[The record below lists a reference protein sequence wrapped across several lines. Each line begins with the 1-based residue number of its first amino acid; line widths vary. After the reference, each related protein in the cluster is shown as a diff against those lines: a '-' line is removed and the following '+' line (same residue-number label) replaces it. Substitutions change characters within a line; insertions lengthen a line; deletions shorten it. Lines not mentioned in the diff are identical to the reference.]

1 MPEAKELKFTAHEE
15 KGEVSALYLRP
26 PEAGALLVLGHGAG
40 TSMRH
45 TFMEELAQA
54 LAAAGV
60 ATFRY
65 NYPYSE
71 KGGGGMD
78 GEKVRLSTV
87 RAAVAAAA
95 RQAPGLPLF
104 AGGHSMSGRMTSMAA
119 AEEPLAGLRGIL
131 FFAFP
136 LHPAGKPGTER
147 AAHLEKVTVPMLF
160 ISGPRDALAELSLL
174 EPAVNKLGERAT
186 LHLVDTADHG
196 FRVRKRSRS
205 STEPVM
211 EELARVASSWMKRQS
226 A

>member
-1 MPEAKELKFTAHEE
+1 MPEVKELKFTAHEQ

-26 PEAGALLVLGHGAG
+26 REAEALLVLGHGAG
-40 TSMRH
+40 TNMRH

-71 KGGGGMD
+71 RGGGGMD
-78 GEKVRLSTV
+78 AERVRLATV

-95 RQAPGLPLF
+95 RQARGLPLF

-119 AEEPLAGLRGIL
+119 AEEPLDGLRGIL

-136 LHPAGKPGTER
+136 LHPAGKPGSER
-147 AAHLEKVTVPMLF
+147 AAHLDMVTVPMLF
-160 ISGPRDALAELSLL
+160 LSGPRDALAERTLL
-174 EPAVNKLGERAT
+174 EPAVKKLGGRAT

-196 FRVRKRSRS
+196 FRVRKRGRS

-211 EELARVASSWMKRQS
+211 EELARMAATWMQQQS

>member
-1 MPEAKELKFTAHEE
+1 MPELKELKFTAHEE
-15 KGEVSALYLRP
+15 KGEVSALYLP
-26 PEAGALLVLGHGAG
+26 PRGAETLLVLGHGAG

-45 TFMEELAQA
+45 SFMEELAQT

-71 KGGGGMD
+71 KGRGGMD

-87 RAAVAAAA
+87 RAAVTAAA

-119 AEEPLAGLRGIL
+119 AGEPLAGLRGIL

-160 ISGPRDALAELSLL
+160 LSGPRDALAGLTLL
-174 EPAVNKLGERAT
+174 EPVVGKLGKRAT

-211 EELARVASSWMKRQS
+211 EELARVAASWMKQQMT
-226 A
+226 

>member
-54 LAAAGV
+54 LADTGV

-95 RQAPGLPLF
+95 R
-104 AGGHSMSGRMTSMAA
+104 SMPAA
-119 AEEPLAGLRGIL
+119 CPCS
-131 FFAFP
+131 
-136 LHPAGKPGTER
+136 PAGTR
-147 AAHLEKVTVPMLF
+147 
-160 ISGPRDALAELSLL
+160 
-174 EPAVNKLGERAT
+174 
-186 LHLVDTADHG
+186 
-196 FRVRKRSRS
+196 
-205 STEPVM
+205 
-211 EELARVASSWMKRQS
+211 
-226 A
+226 

>member
-1 MPEAKELKFTAHEE
+1 MPEVKELKFTAHEE

-26 PEAGALLVLGHGAG
+26 RGAGALLVLGHGAG
-40 TSMRH
+40 THMRH
-45 TFMEELAQA
+45 AFMEELAQA

-95 RQAPGLPLF
+95 RQADGLPLF

-136 LHPAGKPGTER
+136 LHPAGKPGIER
-147 AAHLEKVTVPMLF
+147 ALHLEKVTVPMLF

-174 EPAVNKLGERAT
+174 EPEVEKLGERAT

-211 EELARVASSWMKRQS
+211 EELARVAASWMRRQS

>member
-1 MPEAKELKFTAHEE
+1 MPDAKELKFTAHEE

-45 TFMEELAQA
+45 PFMEELAQA
-54 LAAAGV
+54 LADAGV

-95 RQAPGLPLF
+95 KHARGLPLF
-104 AGGHSMSGRMTSMAA
+104 AGGHSMSGRMTSMAEA
-119 AEEPLAGLRGIL
+119 GEPLSGLRGIL

-147 AAHLEKVTVPMLF
+147 AAHLEMVTVPMLF
-160 ISGPRDALAELSLL
+160 ISGPRDALAELPLL
-174 EPAVNKLGERAT
+174 EPEVKKLGERAS

>member
-26 PEAGALLVLGHGAG
+26 RGAGALLVLGHGAG

-45 TFMEELAQA
+45 PFMEELAQA

-119 AEEPLAGLRGIL
+119 AEEPLDGLRGIL

-147 AAHLEKVTVPMLF
+147 AGHLEKVTVPMLF

-174 EPAVNKLGERAT
+174 EPAVKKLGKRAT

-211 EELARVASSWMKRQS
+211 EELARVAASWMKRQS

>member
-1 MPEAKELKFTAHEE
+1 MPEVKELKFTAHEE

-26 PEAGALLVLGHGAG
+26 RGAQALLVLGHGAG
-40 TSMRH
+40 TSRRH
-45 TFMEELAQA
+45 PFMEELAQA

-71 KGGGGMD
+71 KGRGGMD

-95 RQAPGLPLF
+95 RQARGLPLF

-119 AEEPLAGLRGIL
+119 AGEPLAGLRGIL

-136 LHPAGKPGTER
+136 LHPAGKPGTGR

-160 ISGPRDALAELSLL
+160 LSGPRDALAELTLL
-174 EPAVNKLGERAT
+174 EPAVEKLGKRAT

-205 STEPVM
+205 STEQVM
-211 EELARVASSWMKRQS
+211 EELARVAASWMKQQMT
-226 A
+226 

>member
-1 MPEAKELKFTAHEE
+1 MPELKELKFTAHEE
-15 KGEVSALYLRP
+15 KGEVSAMYLRP
-26 PEAGALLVLGHGAG
+26 REAEALLVLGHGAG
-40 TSMRH
+40 TNMRH
-45 TFMEELAQA
+45 SFMEELAQA

-71 KGGGGMD
+71 RGRGGMD

-95 RQAPGLPLF
+95 RQARGLPLF

-119 AEEPLAGLRGIL
+119 AEKPLGSLRGIA

-160 ISGPRDALAELSLL
+160 LSGPRDALAELTLL
-174 EPAVNKLGERAT
+174 EPAVGKLGKRAT

-211 EELARVASSWMKRQS
+211 EELARVAASWMKLQS

>member
-1 MPEAKELKFTAHEE
+1 M
-15 KGEVSALYLRP
+15 
-26 PEAGALLVLGHGAG
+26 LGHGAG

-54 LAAAGV
+54 LAAGGV

-71 KGGGGMD
+71 RGRGGMD
-78 GEKVRLSTV
+78 GQKVRLSTV
-87 RAAVAAAA
+87 RAAVTAAAG
-95 RQAPGLPLF
+95 QAPGLPLF

-211 EELARVASSWMKRQS
+211 EELARVAASWMKRQS

>member
-26 PEAGALLVLGHGAG
+26 RGAEALLVLGHGAG
-40 TSMRH
+40 THMRH
-45 TFMEELAQA
+45 TFMEELARA

-87 RAAVAAAA
+87 RAAAAAAA
-95 RQAPGLPLF
+95 RQAGGLPLF

-119 AEEPLAGLRGIL
+119 AGEPLDGLRGIL

-147 AAHLEKVTVPMLF
+147 AAHLEQVTVPMLF

-174 EPAVNKLGERAT
+174 EPAVKKLGKRAT

>member
-1 MPEAKELKFTAHEE
+1 MPQEKELKFTAHEE

-26 PEAGALLVLGHGAG
+26 RGAGALLVLGHGAG

-45 TFMEELAQA
+45 PFMEELAQA
-54 LAAAGV
+54 LGAGGV

-87 RAAVAAAA
+87 RAAVTAAAG
-95 RQAPGLPLF
+95 QAPGLPLF

-174 EPAVNKLGERAT
+174 EPAVRKLGTRAT

-196 FRVRKRSRS
+196 FRVRKRRRS

-211 EELARVASSWMKRQS
+211 EELARVAASWMKRQS

>member
-1 MPEAKELKFTAHEE
+1 MPEAKELKFTTHEE

-26 PEAGALLVLGHGAG
+26 RGAETLLVLGHGAG

-45 TFMEELAQA
+45 PFMEELAQA
-54 LAAAGV
+54 LAAAGA

-71 KGGGGMD
+71 RGRGGMD

-87 RAAVAAAA
+87 RAAVTAAA

-104 AGGHSMSGRMTSMAA
+104 AGGHSMSGRMTSMTA
-119 AEEPLAGLRGIL
+119 AEEPLDGLRGIL

-160 ISGPRDALAELSLL
+160 LSGPRDALAELTLL
-174 EPAVNKLGERAT
+174 EPAVEKLGERAT

-211 EELARVASSWMKRQS
+211 EELARVASSWMKLQS

>member
-26 PEAGALLVLGHGAG
+26 RGAEALLVLGHGAG
-40 TSMRH
+40 THMRH

-95 RQAPGLPLF
+95 RQARSLPLF

-119 AEEPLAGLRGIL
+119 AGEPLAGLRGIL

-136 LHPAGKPGTER
+136 LHPAGKPGIER

-174 EPAVNKLGERAT
+174 EPAVKKLGKQAT

-211 EELARVASSWMKRQS
+211 EELARVAASWMKRQS

>member
-1 MPEAKELKFTAHEE
+1 MPEVKELKFTAHQE
-15 KGEVSALYLRP
+15 KGEVSALYLQP
-26 PEAGALLVLGHGAG
+26 PGAEALLVLGHGAG
-40 TSMRH
+40 TNMRH

-95 RQAPGLPLF
+95 PQARSLPLF

-119 AEEPLAGLRGIL
+119 AGEPLDGLRGIV

-160 ISGPRDALAELSLL
+160 LSGPRDALAELPLL
-174 EPAVNKLGERAT
+174 EPEVTKLGKRAT

-211 EELARVASSWMKRQS
+211 EELARVAASWMKQQ
-226 A
+226 

>member
-26 PEAGALLVLGHGAG
+26 RGAGALLVLGHGAG
-40 TSMRH
+40 TNMRH
-45 TFMEELAQA
+45 SFMEELAQA
-54 LAAAGV
+54 LGAAGV

-71 KGGGGMD
+71 RGGGGMD

-95 RQAPGLPLF
+95 KQARGLPLF

-119 AEEPLAGLRGIL
+119 AGEPLAGLRGIL

-147 AAHLEKVTVPMLF
+147 AGHLEKVTVPMLF

-174 EPAVNKLGERAT
+174 EPAVKKLGKRAT

-211 EELARVASSWMKRQS
+211 EELARVAASWMKRQS

>member
-1 MPEAKELKFTAHEE
+1 MPEVKELKFTAHEE

-26 PEAGALLVLGHGAG
+26 RGAQALLVLGHGAG

-45 TFMEELAQA
+45 PFMEELAQA

-71 KGGGGMD
+71 KGRGGMD

-95 RQAPGLPLF
+95 RQARGLPLF

-119 AEEPLAGLRGIL
+119 AGEPLAGLRGIL

-136 LHPAGKPGTER
+136 LHPAGKPGTGR

-160 ISGPRDALAELSLL
+160 LSGPRDALAELTLL
-174 EPAVNKLGERAT
+174 EPAVGKLGKRAT

-211 EELARVASSWMKRQS
+211 EELARVAASWMKQQMT
-226 A
+226 

>member
-15 KGEVSALYLRP
+15 KGDVSALYLRP
-26 PEAGALLVLGHGAG
+26 RGAETLLVLGHGAG

-54 LAAAGV
+54 LAAAGA

-71 KGGGGMD
+71 RGRGGMD

-95 RQAPGLPLF
+95 RQARGLPLF

-119 AEEPLAGLRGIL
+119 AEEPLDGLRGIL

-147 AAHLEKVTVPMLF
+147 AAHLEKVAVPMLF
-160 ISGPRDALAELSLL
+160 LSGPRDALAELTLL
-174 EPAVNKLGERAT
+174 EPAVEKLGERAT

-211 EELARVASSWMKRQS
+211 EELARVAASWMKLQS
-226 A
+226 P

>member
-1 MPEAKELKFTAHEE
+1 MPEVKELKFTAHEQ

-26 PEAGALLVLGHGAG
+26 RGAEALLVLGHGAG
-40 TSMRH
+40 TNINH
-45 TFMEELAQA
+45 PFMEELAQA

-87 RAAVAAAA
+87 RAAVAAASRHA
-95 RQAPGLPLF
+95 RGLPLF

-119 AEEPLAGLRGIL
+119 ADEPLDGLRGIL

-160 ISGPRDALAELSLL
+160 LSGPRDALAELTLL
-174 EPAVNKLGERAT
+174 EPAVKKLGGRAT

-211 EELARVASSWMKRQS
+211 EELARVAAEWMKQRIT
-226 A
+226 

>member
-1 MPEAKELKFTAHEE
+1 MPELKELKFTAHEE

-26 PEAGALLVLGHGAG
+26 RGAGALLVLGHGAG

-45 TFMEELAQA
+45 PFMEELAQA

-71 KGGGGMD
+71 KGRGGMD

-95 RQAPGLPLF
+95 RQARGLPLF

-119 AEEPLAGLRGIL
+119 AEEPLGR
-131 FFAFP
+131 
-136 LHPAGKPGTER
+136 PAGDPLLRLPPAPGGQAGDRTRRPPRKGDGADAVPLRPPRRPCR
-147 AAHLEKVTVPMLF
+147 ALPAGAGGEEAREAGHPPPRRHRRPRLPCEEAQPLLDRAGDGGAGAGVP
-160 ISGPRDALAELSLL
+160 PR
-174 EPAVNKLGERAT
+174 G
-186 LHLVDTADHG
+186 
-196 FRVRKRSRS
+196 
-205 STEPVM
+205 
-211 EELARVASSWMKRQS
+211 
-226 A
+226 

>member
-26 PEAGALLVLGHGAG
+26 REAGALLVLGHGAG

-119 AEEPLAGLRGIL
+119 AGEPLAGLRGIL

-147 AAHLEKVTVPMLF
+147 AAHLEKVTAPMMF

-174 EPAVNKLGERAT
+174 EPAVAKLGERAT

-211 EELARVASSWMKRQS
+211 EELARVAASWMKRQS

>member
-1 MPEAKELKFTAHEE
+1 MPEVKELKFTAHEE

-26 PEAGALLVLGHGAG
+26 RGAGALLVLGHGAG
-40 TSMRH
+40 TNMRH

-54 LAAAGV
+54 LGAGGV

-71 KGGGGMD
+71 RGGGGMD

-87 RAAVAAAA
+87 RAAVAAAP

-119 AEEPLAGLRGIL
+119 AGEPLPGLRGIL

-147 AAHLEKVTVPMLF
+147 AGHLEKVTVPMLF

-174 EPAVNKLGERAT
+174 EPAVKKLGKRAT

-211 EELARVASSWMKRQS
+211 EELARVAASWMKRQS

>member
-26 PEAGALLVLGHGAG
+26 REAGALLVLGHGAG

-119 AEEPLAGLRGIL
+119 AGEPLAGLRGSSSS
-131 FFAFP
+131 P
-136 LHPAGKPGTER
+136 SPCTRR
-147 AAHLEKVTVPMLF
+147 A
-160 ISGPRDALAELSLL
+160 SRGPNAPPTSNR
-174 EPAVNKLGERAT
+174 
-186 LHLVDTADHG
+186 
-196 FRVRKRSRS
+196 
-205 STEPVM
+205 
-211 EELARVASSWMKRQS
+211 
-226 A
+226 

>member
-15 KGEVSALYLRP
+15 KGEVSSLYLRP
-26 PEAGALLVLGHGAG
+26 PEAEALLVLGHGAG

-45 TFMEELAQA
+45 PFMEELAQA

-78 GEKVRLSTV
+78 SERVRLSTV

-95 RQAPGLPLF
+95 RQARGLPLF

-119 AEEPLAGLRGIL
+119 AGEPLGGLRGIL

-147 AAHLEKVTVPMLF
+147 AAHLEKVKVPMLF

-174 EPAVNKLGERAT
+174 EPEVKKLGKRAT
-186 LHLVDTADHG
+186 FHLVDTADHG

-211 EELARVASSWMKRQS
+211 EELARVAASWMKLQS

>member
-1 MPEAKELKFTAHEE
+1 MSEVKELRFTAHEQ

-26 PEAGALLVLGHGAG
+26 SGAAALLVLGHGAG
-40 TSMRH
+40 TNMRH
-45 TFMEELAQA
+45 RFMEELAQA
-54 LAAAGV
+54 LAAAGA

-78 GEKVRLSTV
+78 GEKVRLATV

-95 RQAPGLPLF
+95 RQARGLPLF
-104 AGGHSMSGRMTSMAA
+104 AGGHSMSGRMTSMADA
-119 AEEPLAGLRGIL
+119 QEQLDGLRGIL

-136 LHPAGKPGTER
+136 LHPAGKPGSER
-147 AAHLEKVTVPMLF
+147 AAHLDKVTVPMLF
-160 ISGPRDALAELSLL
+160 LSGPRDALAELTLL
-174 EPAVNKLGERAT
+174 EPAVKKLGERAT

-196 FRVRKRSRS
+196 LKVRKRGRS

-211 EELARVASSWMKRQS
+211 EELARVAASWMKQQS

>member
-1 MPEAKELKFTAHEE
+1 MPEVKELKFTAHEE

-26 PEAGALLVLGHGAG
+26 RGAGALLVLGHGAG
-40 TSMRH
+40 THMRH
-45 TFMEELAQA
+45 AFMEELAQA

-95 RQAPGLPLF
+95 RQADGLPLF

-136 LHPAGKPGTER
+136 LHPAGKPGIER
-147 AAHLEKVTVPMLF
+147 AGHLEKVTLPMLF
-160 ISGPRDALAELSLL
+160 ISGPRDALAELTLL
-174 EPAVNKLGERAT
+174 EPAVKKLGKRAT

-211 EELARVASSWMKRQS
+211 EELARVASSWMKLQS
-226 A
+226 G